1 MTSRNNRTR
10 QPSRGCKMT
19 RALVLPF
26 LPLMFATFAGGVGGK
41 SILMVTM
48 GGTKSHTVPFAALSR
63 ALAAR
68 GHNITMM
75 SAFPGVAEDAGAEEL
90 CPDGLVGYVKDFTK
104 DWDLLGSRMHGE
116 PPISPWRALQYG
128 YQVCEATLS
137 DPEMQQFMRSGR
149 VFDLLVLDGAYSA
162 CALGLVH
169 HFSAPYMLIN
179 TVGLYLAPLAA
190 LGNPEPFAITPFFNS
205 GYTENMNILQRMAN
219 GAVHLFCRSLHWI
232 LISTTIQPTLNRL
245 LGPGVPS
252 VLTMQRNASFVLQ
265 NGHSSLTYSRAYLPH
280 VAEVACLHCRPPR
293 PLPQDLERFV
303 SESGPEGTIVVS
315 MGSSVKAAAMPAAL
329 RRVFVAAFAKLRQRV
344 IWKWEHGYNSSFP
357 ENLPA
362 NVHLVQWL
370 PQQDLLGHP
379 KVVALVSHG
388 GLLSMFEAAY
398 HAKPVIMLPVFCDH
412 DANAAKAAADG
423 YAIKIEL
430 QGITADLLAAAI
442 NKVIKDP
449 RYRQKAE
456 LHSSYLHD
464 QPITPLKSAVY
475 WTEYI
480 LRHRG
485 APEHLQGAAM
495 RDLSVI
501 QWLYLDVLALLL
513 IAFCAIRRIAALIS
527 KSASCVNCIAKKLKQ
542 H

>member
-1 MTSRNNRTR
+1 MKYSRIST
-10 QPSRGCKMT
+10 
-19 RALVLPF
+19 LFYL
-26 LPLMFATFAGGVGGK
+26 LMMFSDLLAGVNSD
-41 SILMVTM
+41 SIFMITM

-63 ALAAR
+63 ALVAR
-68 GHNITMM
+68 GHNVTML

-90 CPDGLVGYVKDFTK
+90 CPDGLVEYVNDFTK
-104 DWDLLGSRMHGE
+104 DWDLLGSRMKGD
-116 PPISPWRALQYG
+116 PPISPWKALQYG

-137 DPEMQQFMRSGR
+137 DPLTKHFLHSGR
-149 VFDLLVLDGAYSA
+149 NFDLLLLDGAYSA
-162 CALGLVH
+162 CALGFVH

-205 GYTENMNILQRMAN
+205 GYTEKMNVMQRMAN
-219 GAVHLFCRSLHWI
+219 GAAHIFCRAMHW
-232 LISTTIQPTLNRL
+232 LLLTFTIQPILNKAF
-245 LGPGVPS
+245 GPSGVPS
-252 VLTMQRNASFVLQ
+252 VLAMQRNASFVLQ

-293 PLPQDLERFV
+293 PLTKDLERFV
-303 SESGPEGTIVVS
+303 SGSGPEGTVVVS

-344 IWKWEHGYNSSFP
+344 IWKWENGYNSTFP
-357 ENLPA
+357 ETLPA
-362 NVHLVQWL
+362 NVHLVRWL

-398 HAKPVIMLPVFCDH
+398 HAKPTIMLPVFCDH

-423 YAIKIEL
+423 YAIKLEL
-430 QGITADLLAAAI
+430 QGLTADRLVAAI
-442 NKVIKDP
+442 NRAIKDP
-449 RYRQKAE
+449 TFRHKAE
-456 LHSSYLHD
+456 LHSRYLLD
-464 QPITPLKSAVY
+464 QPISPLESAVF

-485 APEHLQGAAM
+485 APRHLQGAAL
-495 RDLSVI
+495 RDLSFI
-501 QWLYLDVLALLL
+501 EWLYLDILTLLL
-513 IAFCAIRRIAALIS
+513 VAFYCVRRTATLIS
-527 KSASCVNCIAKKLKQ
+527 KCATRMNCTTKKLKE